1 MHSPNIFLPVAACAA
16 PPAPADLHK
25 ERGGAGGA
33 TDLLLGHLLHIIQS
47 RRRRN
52 LALQTGH

>member
-33 TDLLLGHLLHIIQS
+33 TDLVLRHLLHGTATVS
-47 RRRRN
+47 R
-52 LALQTGH
+52 AGAAET